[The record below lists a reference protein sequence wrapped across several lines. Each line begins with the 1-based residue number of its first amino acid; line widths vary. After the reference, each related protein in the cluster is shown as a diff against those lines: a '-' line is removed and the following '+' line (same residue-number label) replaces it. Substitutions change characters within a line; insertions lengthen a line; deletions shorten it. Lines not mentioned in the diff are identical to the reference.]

1 LRIRTR
7 TPACIRTGA
16 QALVALL
23 ITFPLLASAQTAGK
37 KEWMDHV
44 ANGMPGAF
52 CSPQAYFRQC
62 FSVSAKECEDAAAT
76 ATRSCLDKHS
86 GEIPAMLAMPKD
98 GRHWGSVV
106 GRCAGTATE
115 VAMLK
120 KRISNARC
128 NDPKQWQ

>member
-1 LRIRTR
+1 LRIRPGTR
-7 TPACIRTGA
+7 HLQRAFA
-16 QALVALL
+16 ALV
-23 ITFPLLASAQTAGK
+23 LAVPFLACAQTAGK

-76 ATRSCLDKHS
+76 ATRSCLEKHA
-86 GEIPAMLAMPKD
+86 GEIPQTLAMPKD

-120 KRISNARC
+120 KRISNAKC